1 MSLRDFV
8 NRRAPQTIRGIAIV
22 KGIRCILFEFIDPR
36 DSLHE
41 HIHVLVGKL
50 NSYFLG
56 SVARG
61 EAITFAIIYR
71 KLSVNSGRN
80 KPDNNTDS
88 ALCSRQDKR
97 IDYSVEEDILR

>member
-8 NRRAPQTIRGIAIV
+8 NGRAPQTIRGIAIV
-22 KGIRCILFEFIDPR
+22 KRIRCILFEFIDPR
-36 DSLHE
+36 NSLHE

-61 EAITFAIIYR
+61 EASRLPLFIGNCLSILDGTNPIIILIVHCVR
-71 KLSVNSGRN
+71 ERDKIKESIILS
-80 KPDNNTDS
+80 K
-88 ALCSRQDKR
+88 
-97 IDYSVEEDILR
+97 EDI